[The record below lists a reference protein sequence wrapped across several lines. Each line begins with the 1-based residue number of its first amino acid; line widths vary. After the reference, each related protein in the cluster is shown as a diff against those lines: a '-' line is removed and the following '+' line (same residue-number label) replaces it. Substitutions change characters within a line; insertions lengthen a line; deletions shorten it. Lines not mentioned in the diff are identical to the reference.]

1 MQVKV
6 RATFCRPN
14 NHSDGQSPPP
24 SQISEHTKRS
34 QNMKKEK
41 NRESIERRK
50 EKNADFKPNS
60 EGSDKQKFALYITQ
74 ESMDAINDIY
84 KTDNCSSRS
93 EFIEKGVKF
102 YIGFLRASES
112 VNYISPLLT
121 AMLNSTV
128 MNSEQRIN
136 RNLFK
141 IAVELGKLSHMVAA
155 ANEVDDE
162 TVRDLH
168 RMCVEEVRRIN
179 GVISAESAVKF
190 QQD

>member
-1 MQVKV
+1 M
-6 RATFCRPN
+6 
-14 NHSDGQSPPP
+14 S
-24 SQISEHTKRS
+24 
-34 QNMKKEK
+34 
-41 NRESIERRK
+41 
-50 EKNADFKPNS
+50 
-60 EGSDKQKFALYITQ
+60 
-74 ESMDAINDIY
+74 AINDIY

-121 AMLNSTV
+121 AMLNSIV
-128 MNSEQRIN
+128 LNSEQRIN
-136 RNLFK
+136 RNMFK
-141 IAVELGKLSHMVAA
+141 VAVELGKLSHMIAA

-179 GVISAESAVKF
+179 GVISTESAVKF